1 MDDAID
7 GYCNME
13 VRYLFK
19 IKQFT
24 LRLLKG
30 TRYQGRDFSELLT
43 EGRYLNVNKLSK
55 MWCGDD
61 GRSVR

>member
-1 MDDAID
+1 MDDAIN
-7 GYCNME
+7 GYYNRE
-13 VRYLFK
+13 VRYLFM

-55 MWCGDD
+55 MRCGDD